1 MTDTSQVLTK
11 AREGKIKEIQ
21 LQFSDLF
28 GVLKNVAIP
37 INMLPDAL
45 ERGIWFDGSSIEGF
59 ARIMESDMFLKPD
72 LDTYCSVPW
81 EKGVARFICDVYRPD
96 GQPYECDPRYIL
108 KKTLREAKEKGYTY
122 NVGPEPEFYFFKAG
136 DNGVHEFHDGAS
148 YFDLAPN
155 DLGAHVRRDIVD
167 NLIKMGIEV
176 EASHHEVGP
185 GQQEIAF
192 KYADALTT
200 ADRLLVFKQTVKVIA
215 MKHGLRA
222 SFIPKFKTKITGSG
236 MHVHESLFD
245 QEGNNIF
252 FDESKPYFLSDM
264 AKHFVAGQL
273 KYIKE
278 IVSVV
283 SPSVNSYKRLVPGYE
298 APAYICWAQVNRSSL
313 IRVPRI
319 FKDRPKAAR
328 VELRCP
334 DSSANPYLAF
344 AVMFKAGL
352 KGIEEKVVT
361 PAPVE
366 EDVFKFTKEDLEKK
380 AIDVLPETLG
390 HAISHMDNGTVVKET
405 LGKEAYQKYLH
416 AKKLEWEQMRM
427 HVSEWEQE
435 KYFNI

>member
-1 MTDTSQVLTK
+1 MNQVLYK
-11 AREGKIKEIQ
+11 AREDKIKEIQ

-72 LDTYCSVPW
+72 LDTYCPVPW
-81 EKGVARFICDVYRPD
+81 EEGVARFICDVYTPD

-108 KKTLREAKEKGYTY
+108 KKALQEAKEKGYTY
-122 NVGPEPEFYFFKAG
+122 NVGPEPEFYFFKPN
-136 DNGVHEFHDGAS
+136 DNGVHEFHDGAG

-155 DLGAHVRRDIVD
+155 DLGATVRRDIVD

-176 EASHHEVGP
+176 ETSHHEVGP
-185 GQQEIAF
+185 GQQEISF

-200 ADRLLVFKQTVKVIA
+200 ADRLITFKQTVRVIA
-215 MKHGLRA
+215 IKHGLRA
-222 SFIPKFKTKITGSG
+222 SFIPKFKTDVAGSG
-236 MHVHESLFD
+236 MHVHESLFNE
-245 QEGNNIF
+245 EGNNVF
-252 FDESKPYFLSDM
+252 CDESKSYFLSDL
-264 AKHFVAGQL
+264 AKNFLAGQL

-283 SPSVNSYKRLVPGYE
+283 SPSANSYKRLVPGYE

-334 DSSANPYLAF
+334 DPSANPYLAF
-344 AVMFKAGL
+344 AVMLKSGL
-352 KGIEEKVVT
+352 KGIEEKVMA

-366 EDVFKFTKEDLEKK
+366 EDVFKFTQEDLERTS
-380 AIDVLPETLG
+380 IDVLPETLG
-390 HAISHMDNGTVVKET
+390 HAINFMDNGTVVKET

-416 AKKLEWEQMRM
+416 AKKLEWDQMRM
-427 HVSEWEQE
+427 HVSEWERE
-435 KYFNI
+435 KYFNV